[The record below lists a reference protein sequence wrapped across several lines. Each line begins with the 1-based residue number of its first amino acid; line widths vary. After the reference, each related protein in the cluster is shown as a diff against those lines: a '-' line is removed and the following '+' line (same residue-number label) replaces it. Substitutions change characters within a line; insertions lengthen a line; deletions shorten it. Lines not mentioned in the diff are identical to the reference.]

1 MARRRLLLVAMMA
14 LAAVS
19 SSIFLAVGAAA
30 EPGEVVPAA
39 PEPKVEVESKKVDVA
54 LPSPAPAPAAP
65 AAPPPAAP
73 APSKAERDLAKIDAS
88 LTKAYDKTK
97 DGVEDAYKKVKK
109 DRGVGKIDIRLAAR

>member
-1 MARRRLLLVAMMA
+1 MARRRLLIVAMLA

-30 EPGEVVPAA
+30 EPGEVVSAA
-39 PEPKVEVESKKVDVA
+39 PEPKVEVESKKVDA
-54 LPSPAPAPAAP
+54 SLPSPAPAPAAP
-65 AAPPPAAP
+65 AAPAPAP

-97 DGVEDAYKKVKK
+97 VGVEDAYKKVKK
-109 DRGVGKIDIRLAAR
+109 MEESGR

>member
-1 MARRRLLLVAMMA
+1 MLALVAMLA
-14 LAAVS
+14 LAAVSS

-30 EPGEVVPAA
+30 EPGEEVPAA
-39 PEPKVEVESKKVDVA
+39 PEPKVEVESKKVDA

-65 AAPPPAAP
+65 APAP
-73 APSKAERDLAKIDAS
+73 APAQSKTERDLAKIDAS

-109 DRGVGKIDIRLAAR
+109 KEREKIDADLDDLDPAAR